1 MVPYIYRGMAAAP
14 KVIKN
19 SSLPIGAKLGSV
31 IGMGTA
37 SLISYKMVQNNL
49 GHRTE
54 SINLKAKNI
63 SNIISASKSNSSNDT
78 INKFVEGVGKSN
90 GDTGNYV
97 ISSLDLEQL
106 QLDFY
111 LHLVILYL
119 LVVLFMFIVM
129 KNISKRNLNFEFR
142 GKLPFASHLQILL
155 VKLFNWWNKTNDVWI
170 YLILIVVFISLM
182 ISAWS
187 IYVIIGNIN

>member
-1 MVPYIYRGMAAAP
+1 MTAAA

-49 GHRTE
+49 GYRTE

-63 SNIISASKSNSSNDT
+63 SNIVSASKSNSSNDT

-111 LHLVILYL
+111 LHLVLLYL

-129 KNISKRNLNFEFR
+129 KNISKRNLNF
-142 GKLPFASHLQILL
+142 
-155 VKLFNWWNKTNDVWI
+155 
-170 YLILIVVFISLM
+170 
-182 ISAWS
+182 
-187 IYVIIGNIN
+187 

>member
-1 MVPYIYRGMAAAP
+1 MVPYIYRGMAAAA

-63 SNIISASKSNSSNDT
+63 SNIVSASKSNSSNDT

-97 ISSLDLEQL
+97 ISSLDLE
-106 QLDFY
+106 
-111 LHLVILYL
+111 
-119 LVVLFMFIVM
+119 
-129 KNISKRNLNFEFR
+129 
-142 GKLPFASHLQILL
+142 
-155 VKLFNWWNKTNDVWI
+155 
-170 YLILIVVFISLM
+170 
-182 ISAWS
+182 
-187 IYVIIGNIN
+187 

>member
-1 MVPYIYRGMAAAP
+1 M
-14 KVIKN
+14 
-19 SSLPIGAKLGSV
+19 GA
-31 IGMGTA
+31 A

-54 SINLKAKNI
+54 SINLKAENI
-63 SNIISASKSNSSNDT
+63 STIVSAYKSNSSNDT
-78 INKFVEGVGKSN
+78 INKFVERVGKSN

-119 LVVLFMFIVM
+119 LVVLF
-129 KNISKRNLNFEFR
+129 ISC
-142 GKLPFASHLQILL
+142 I
-155 VKLFNWWNKTNDVWI
+155 
-170 YLILIVVFISLM
+170 
-182 ISAWS
+182 
-187 IYVIIGNIN
+187 IYVFCNEKH